1 MLGYLDNEPLT
12 EASFSEGFFR
22 TGDIARLRPDG
33 RLELVGR
40 SKEII
45 SRGGNK
51 IAPLELDNLLCSHPD
66 VSALCARVFQTSAS
80 VKPFTRSWFLS
91 QR

>member
-51 IAPLELDNLLCSHPD
+51 IAPL
-66 VSALCARVFQTSAS
+66 AR
-80 VKPFTRSWFLS
+80 
-91 QR
+91 